1 MNKRFLS
8 RVQFRRWLRSAS
20 ALAISI
26 SVLYG
31 DYEKA
36 RIESSDAKSLY
47 SMLSAKDFQLPKG
60 QYLVSYEPASDLDD
74 ISIDYS
80 KMVMV
85 MTLEAQLARSKRII
99 GTKAQLLN
107 ALSVSNF
114 KFVMTESNDS
124 SFANGIW
131 VVEPK
136 IPEEIEELKEIL
148 DTYAMAYAFNDGTDT
163 INLNNFKFN
172 RKSFEL
178 G

>member
-8 RVQFRRWLRSAS
+8 RFQFKRWLRSAS

-36 RIESSDAKSLY
+36 RIESSDSKSLY
-47 SMLSAKDFQLPKG
+47 SMVSAKGFQLPKG
-60 QYLVSYEPASDLDD
+60 QYLVSYEPVSDLEDT
-74 ISIDYS
+74 SIDYS

-99 GTKAQLLN
+99 GTKAKLLN
-107 ALSVSNF
+107 ALIESNF
-114 KFVMTESNDS
+114 KFVMTESDDS
-124 SFANGIW
+124 SFANGMW
-131 VVEPK
+131 VVEPQV
-136 IPEEIEELKEIL
+136 PEEIEELKGIL
-148 DTYAMAYAFNDGTDT
+148 DAYAMAYAFNDGTDT